1 MSELIDPI
9 LVTVTD
15 ADRQEHEFHVGK
27 MPALVAR
34 EVLAKYAGSAIPK
47 AGEYQA
53 SHEAATKMLRYV
65 AKEIDGQ
72 MVPLKTEALINNHV
86 PDGEAL
92 IRLEIACLRRSTSFF
107 PLAGSQNLMASLLD
121 KLEAIAPKIM
131 STLMDSLQQSS
142 AQDSPASQT
151 SKPQ

>member
-1 MSELIDPI
+1 MSELIDP
-9 LVTVTD
+9 VQVAVTD
-15 ADRQEHEFHVGK
+15 ADGNEHQFYVGK

-47 AGEYQA
+47 SGEYAA
-53 SHEAATKMLRYV
+53 SHDAACKMLRYV
-65 AKEIDGQ
+65 AKEINGE
-72 MVPLKTEALINNHV
+72 MVRLTTEALINNHV

-107 PLAGSQNLMASLLD
+107 PLAGSQGFIDSLLD
-121 KLEAIAPKIM
+121 KVAAIAPRIM

-142 AQDSPASQT
+142 VQDSPASPN